1 MKIGRL
7 FFCILIS
14 MKRPTI
20 YLFLSLYVLTLL
32 GCVNVEKYN
41 RFIDTPLTV
50 EAMQQ
55 DINYVEHKLWKMHP
69 DLFLYVREDQLKIK
83 FDSLRRTIR
92 QPLLPNQFQLA
103 LASVLAEVRQ
113 GHMTLSPLISKFD
126 PKGKDKVRYQKSKG
140 PFSQLGF
147 HWQENTLYLSKNGTL
162 DSSLV
167 AGSKILSIEGIQPQN
182 LYTKYRPTFTSDGY
196 NTTFIDQA
204 FERLLPRYYQLEL
217 GYKDSIAVLFSRGDS
232 TYRRTVVRRFET
244 AEQKGKVGTSHAA
257 TEKPN
262 KKPSEKKDKSA
273 EKKSDTKK
281 QRRIFGYN
289 ANLKRISK
297 QLSFPL
303 KGDSSVAL
311 LKVAD
316 FSYGRSKE
324 AYRRIFDRLELCSVQ
339 YLILDLRGN
348 LGGRLSDVKELYSYL
363 VEGDKYQFVQ
373 PAVIMS
379 KFNLPFYQVKGLPG
393 WSYPLLSP
401 FILPGAIVSWTKTFS
416 KDGLNY
422 THLTGSKVEKSKDN
436 RYRGDLF
443 VLIDGGTFSA
453 ASLIAT
459 NLKVGKRAVFI
470 GEETGGAA
478 SGTVAGILPVLKLP
492 NSHLRWRFGLMDVK
506 PYYQVNEAGRGVMPD
521 VPVVRS
527 VDDAIK
533 GKDPVL
539 DKVLKAIKK

>member
-1 MKIGRL
+1 
-7 FFCILIS
+7 
-14 MKRPTI
+14 MKRPGI
-20 YLFLSLYVLTLL
+20 YLFVLLYVLTLL
-32 GCVNVEKYN
+32 SCANVEKYN
-41 RFIDTPLTV
+41 RFIETPLAV
-50 EAMQQ
+50 EAMQD
-55 DINYVEHKLWKMHP
+55 DINYVEHNLWKMHP
-69 DLFLYVREDQLKIK
+69 DLFLYVREDQLKTK
-83 FDSLRRTIR
+83 FDSLRAAIR

-103 LASVLAEVRQ
+103 LAAVLSQVRQ

-147 HWQENTLYLSKNGTL
+147 HWQENTLYLSKNGTA
-162 DSSLV
+162 DSTLIV
-167 AGSKILSIEGIQPQN
+167 GSKILAIEGVQPQN

-217 GYKDSIAVLFSRGDS
+217 GYRDSIGVLFSRADS
-232 TYRRTVVRRFET
+232 TYMRTVVRRFET
-244 AEQKGKVGTSHAA
+244 AEQKGKVGVKHAA
-257 TEKPN
+257 TEK
-262 KKPSEKKDKSA
+262 KDKPA

-281 QRRIFGYN
+281 QRKIFGYN
-289 ANLKRISK
+289 ANLKRMSK
-297 QLSFPL
+297 QLSFPV
-303 KGDSSVAL
+303 KGDSTVAL

-316 FSYGRSKE
+316 FSYGRPKE

-348 LGGRLSDVKELYSYL
+348 LGGRLSDVRELYSYL
-363 VEGDKYQFVQ
+363 VEADKYQFVQ
-373 PAVIMS
+373 PAVITS

-393 WSYPLLSP
+393 WSYPVLSP
-401 FILPGAIVSWTKTFS
+401 FILSGAVVSWAKTFS

-422 THLTGSKVEKSKDN
+422 THLTGSKIEKSKAD

-459 NLKVGKRAVFI
+459 NLKVGKRAIFF

-478 SGTVAGILPVLKLP
+478 SGTVAGVLPVLKLP

-506 PYYQVNEAGRGVMPD
+506 PYYQVNEAGRGIMPD

-527 VDDAIK
+527 VDDVIK

>member
-1 MKIGRL
+1 MR
-7 FFCILIS
+7 
-14 MKRPTI
+14 RPGI
-20 YLFLSLYVLTLL
+20 YLFLLGGLLTFVR
-32 GCVNVEKYN
+32 CANVAKYN
-41 RFIDTPLTV
+41 RFMETLLSV

-55 DINYVEHKLWKMHP
+55 DINYVEHNLWKMHP
-69 DLFLYVREDQLKIK
+69 DLFLYVREDQLKVK
-83 FDSLRRTIR
+83 FDSLRRVIR

-103 LASVLAEVRQ
+103 LASVLAQVRQ

-162 DSSLV
+162 DSSFV
-167 AGSKILSIEGIQPQN
+167 AGSKILAIEGIQPQN

-217 GYKDSIAVLFSRGDS
+217 GYRDSIGILFSSADS

-244 AEQKGKVGTSHAA
+244 
-257 TEKPN
+257 TEK
-262 KKPSEKKDKSA
+262 KAKVEAKHVTTEKKDKSA

-289 ANLKRISK
+289 ANLKRMSK
-297 QLSFPL
+297 QLSFPV

-316 FSYGRSKE
+316 FSYGRPKE

-348 LGGRLSDVKELYSYL
+348 LGGRLSDVRELYSYL
-363 VEGDKYQFVQ
+363 VEADKFQFVQ
-373 PAVIMS
+373 PAVITS
-379 KFNLPFYQVKGLPG
+379 KFKLPFYQIKGLPG
-393 WSYPLLSP
+393 WSYPILSP
-401 FILPGAIVSWTKTFS
+401 FILTGAIVSWTKTFS
-416 KDGLNY
+416 KDGINY
-422 THLTGSKVEKSKDN
+422 THLTGSKIEKSKAN

-453 ASLIAT
+453 ASLIAA
-459 NLKVGKRAVFI
+459 NLKVGKRAVFV

-506 PYYQVNEAGRGVMPD
+506 PYYQVNETGRGVIPD

-527 VDDAIK
+527 VDDVIK
-533 GKDPVL
+533 AKDPVL
-539 DKVLKAIKK
+539 DKVLKSIKSNRADVIY

>member
-1 MKIGRL
+1 
-7 FFCILIS
+7 

-20 YLFLSLYVLTLL
+20 YLFVLMYVLTLL
-32 GCVNVEKYN
+32 SCANVEKYN
-41 RFIDTPLTV
+41 RFIETPLTV

-55 DINYVEHKLWKMHP
+55 DINYVEHNLWKMHP

-103 LASVLAEVRQ
+103 LASVLAQVRQ

-162 DSSLV
+162 DSTLV
-167 AGSKILSIEGIQPQN
+167 VGSKILAVEGIQPQN

-217 GYKDSIAVLFSRGDS
+217 GYRDSIAILFSDADS
-232 TYRRTVVRRFET
+232 TYQRTVVRRFDSVDTKAKSEIT
-244 AEQKGKVGTSHAA
+244 TKAVKKVSQ
-257 TEKPN
+257 P
-262 KKPSEKKDKSA
+262 DQ
-273 EKKSDTKK
+273 KKSDLKK
-281 QRRIFGYN
+281 QRKIFGYN
-289 ANLKRISK
+289 ANLKRMSK
-297 QLSFPL
+297 QLSFPV

-311 LKVAD
+311 LKVVD
-316 FSYGRSKE
+316 FSYGRPKE
-324 AYRRIFDRLELCSVQ
+324 AYRRIFDRLELNSVQ

-348 LGGRLSDVKELYSYL
+348 LGGRLSDVRELYSYL
-363 VEGDKYQFVQ
+363 VEEDKFQFVQ
-373 PAVIMS
+373 PAVITS

-393 WSYPLLSP
+393 WSYPVLSP
-401 FILPGAIVSWTKTFS
+401 FIIPSAVVSWTKTFS
-416 KDGLNY
+416 KDGINY
-422 THLTGSKVEKSKDN
+422 THLTGSKIEKSKAN

-459 NLKVGKRAVFI
+459 NLKVGKRAVFF

-478 SGTVAGILPVLKLP
+478 SGTVAGVLPVLKLP

-506 PYYQVNEAGRGVMPD
+506 PYYHVSEAGRGVMPD
-521 VPVVRS
+521 VSIVRN
-527 VDDAIK
+527 VDDVIK
-533 GKDPVL
+533 GKDQVL
-539 DKVLKAIKK
+539 DKVLKSIRVQ

>member
-1 MKIGRL
+1 
-7 FFCILIS
+7 

-20 YLFLSLYVLTLL
+20 YLFVLVYVLTLL
-32 GCVNVEKYN
+32 SCANVEKYN
-41 RFIDTPLTV
+41 RFIETPLAV

-55 DINYVEHKLWKMHP
+55 DINYVEHNLWKMHP
-69 DLFLYVREDQLKIK
+69 DLFLYVREDQLKVK
-83 FDSLRRTIR
+83 FDSLRRAIR

-103 LASVLAEVRQ
+103 LASVLAQVRQ

-217 GYKDSIAVLFSRGDS
+217 GYKDSISVLFSRADS
-232 TYRRTVVRRFET
+232 TYQRTVVRRFDSVDTKAKSGIRTT
-244 AEQKGKVGTSHAA
+244 AVKKVSQ
-257 TEKPN
+257 P
-262 KKPSEKKDKSA
+262 DQ
-273 EKKSDTKK
+273 KKSDLKK
-281 QRRIFGYN
+281 QRKIFGYN
-289 ANLKRISK
+289 ANLKRMSK
-297 QLSFPL
+297 QLSFPV

-311 LKVAD
+311 LKVVD
-316 FSYGRSKE
+316 FSYGRPKD
-324 AYRRIFDRLELCSVQ
+324 AYRRIFDRLKLNSVQ
-339 YLILDLRGN
+339 RLILDLRGN
-348 LGGRLSDVKELYSYL
+348 LGGRLSDVRELYSYL
-363 VEGDKYQFVQ
+363 VEEDKFQFVQ
-373 PAVIMS
+373 PAVITS
-379 KFNLPFYQVKGLPG
+379 KFNLPFYQIKGLPG
-393 WSYPLLSP
+393 WSYPILSP
-401 FILPGAIVSWTKTFS
+401 FIIPSAVVSWTKSFS
-416 KDGLNY
+416 KDGINY
-422 THLTGSKVEKSKDN
+422 THLTGSKVEKSKGS

-459 NLKVGKRAVFI
+459 NLKVGKRAVFV

-478 SGTVAGILPVLKLP
+478 NGTVAGSLPVLKLP

-506 PYYQVNEAGRGVMPD
+506 PYYQVSEEGRGVMPD
-521 VPVVRS
+521 IPVVRS
-527 VDDAIK
+527 VDDVIK

-539 DKVLKAIKK
+539 DKVLKSIRVQ

>member
-1 MKIGRL
+1 
-7 FFCILIS
+7 
-14 MKRPTI
+14 MKRPGI
-20 YLFLSLYVLTLL
+20 YLFALFYVLTLL
-32 GCVNVEKYN
+32 SCANVEKYN
-41 RFIDTPLTV
+41 RFIETPLAV

-55 DINYVEHKLWKMHP
+55 DINYVEHNLWKMHP
-69 DLFLYVREDQLKIK
+69 DLFLYIGEDQLKTK
-83 FDSLRRTIR
+83 FDSLRSTMR

-103 LASVLAEVRQ
+103 LAAVLSQVRQ

-147 HWQENTLYLSKNGTL
+147 HWQENTLYLSKNGTA
-162 DSSLV
+162 DSTLIV
-167 AGSKILSIEGIQPQN
+167 GSKILAIEGIQPQN

-217 GYKDSIAVLFSRGDS
+217 GYRDSIAVVFSRADS
-232 TYRRTVVRRFET
+232 TYERVVVRRFE
-244 AEQKGKVGTSHAA
+244 APEQKGKVGTSHAD

-262 KKPSEKKDKSA
+262 KKPLEKKDKPI

-281 QRRIFGYN
+281 QRKIFGYN
-289 ANLKRISK
+289 ANLKRMSK
-297 QLSFPL
+297 QLSFPV
-303 KGDSSVAL
+303 KGDSSIAL

-316 FSYGRSKE
+316 FSYGRPKE
-324 AYRRIFDRLELCSVQ
+324 AYRRIFDRLELNSVQ

-348 LGGRLSDVKELYSYL
+348 LGGRLSDVRELYSYL
-363 VEGDKYQFVQ
+363 VEADKFQFVQ
-373 PAVIMS
+373 PAVITS
-379 KFNLPFYQVKGLPG
+379 KFKLPFYQIKGLPG
-393 WSYPLLSP
+393 WSYPVLSP
-401 FILPGAIVSWTKTFS
+401 FIIPSAVVSWTKTFS
-416 KDGLNY
+416 KDGINY
-422 THLTGSKVEKSKDN
+422 THLTGSKIEKSKAN

-459 NLKVGKRAVFI
+459 NLKVGKRAVFF

-478 SGTVAGILPVLKLP
+478 SGTVAGVLPVLKLP

-506 PYYQVNEAGRGVMPD
+506 PYYHVNEAGRGVMPD
-521 VPVVRS
+521 VSIVRN
-527 VDDAIK
+527 VDDVVK

-539 DKVLKAIKK
+539 DKVLKIIKRQ

>member
-1 MKIGRL
+1 
-7 FFCILIS
+7 

-20 YLFLSLYVLTLL
+20 YLFVLVYVLTLL
-32 GCVNVEKYN
+32 SCANVEKYN
-41 RFIDTPLTV
+41 RFIETPLSV

-55 DINYVEHKLWKMHP
+55 DINYVEHNLWKMHP
-69 DLFLYVREDQLKIK
+69 DLFLYVRENQLKTK
-83 FDSLRRTIR
+83 FDSLRAAIR
-92 QPLLPNQFQLA
+92 QPLLPNQFQLE
-103 LASVLAEVRQ
+103 LASVLAQVRQ

-167 AGSKILSIEGIQPQN
+167 LGSKILAIEGIQPQN

-204 FERLLPRYYQLEL
+204 FERLLPRFYQLEL
-217 GYKDSIAVLFSRGDS
+217 GYKDSISVLFSRADS
-232 TYRRTVVRRFET
+232 TYERIVVRRFDSVDTKAKSGITTT
-244 AEQKGKVGTSHAA
+244 AVKKVRQ
-257 TEKPN
+257 P
-262 KKPSEKKDKSA
+262 DQ
-273 EKKSDTKK
+273 KKSDLKK
-281 QRRIFGYN
+281 QRKIFGYN
-289 ANLKRISK
+289 ANLKRMSK
-297 QLSFPL
+297 QLSFPV

-311 LKVAD
+311 LKVVD
-316 FSYGRSKE
+316 FSYGRPKE
-324 AYRRIFDRLELCSVQ
+324 AYRRIFDRLELNSVQ

-348 LGGRLSDVKELYSYL
+348 LGGRLFDVKELYSYL
-363 VEGDKYQFVQ
+363 VEEDKFQFVQ
-373 PAVIMS
+373 PAVINS
-379 KFNLPFYQVKGLPG
+379 KFKLPFYQIKGLPG
-393 WSYPLLSP
+393 WSYPVLSP
-401 FILPGAIVSWTKTFS
+401 FIIPSAVVSWTKTFS
-416 KDGLNY
+416 KDGRNY
-422 THLTGSKVEKSKDN
+422 THLTGSKSEKSKGN

-459 NLKVGKRAVFI
+459 NLKVGKRAVFV

-478 SGTVAGILPVLKLP
+478 SGTVAGVLPLLKLP

-527 VDDAIK
+527 VDDVIK
-533 GKDPVL
+533 GKDPAL
-539 DKVLKAIKK
+539 DKVLKSIKVQ